1 MNKVKV
7 FEYTEPKVILH
18 SKLLMVDD
26 EFSFIS
32 SVNLNKRSFYHDLE
46 NGVVVNDSKFT
57 LQMGSLYKEYMKIS
71 RQLTEQQKIVFW
83 KKWII
88 TVFDKV
94 L

>member
-57 LQMGSLYKEYMKIS
+57 QQMGSLYKEYMKIS